1 MYNSSP
7 KSSKSWRKS
16 TSQQIEDSAIENRE
30 MQSEEMSG
38 KQQYLD
44 SPACPICLL
53 EVKNPICTD
62 CGHTFCTE
70 CLEKFKGHLSDGC
83 LNACPVCR
91 KDGNHKAGDHVLSRS
106 SNVGNRTSDSYL
118 KTDGDDLSDGPA
130 LLKESE
136 HMDKESNPEKKKQDK
151 QVSQESE
158 ASGKCPEKQ
167 SGESEQLLLC
177 PLCLEIFD
185 NATLLHCGHT
195 FCFTC
200 LKQYDNLSLDH
211 LICPLCR
218 QVTKLQENRLESLLP
233 NIIVNALAD
242 DIRQP
247 THVKDRMPQP
257 TVKEGNLGMVN
268 STTDGMNKD
277 CDHDEQ
283 HPGKASQED
292 DPAAVAMEI
301 KGRTKYKDT
310 ATGLSKRAT
319 SFEGLPL
326 TNDYRSEEFGG
337 VKDDSREQGHVST
350 VSTQDESEKS
360 NPIKMSYLYHRAY
373 PIPQINCHIEITAIP
388 LLDYCAGMAS
398 IKKNTVSI
406 AYGNIKGC
414 DTFKLV
420 RSDRARRQRLKTEKI
435 AIYKEQFLSHSE
447 GTMHDIA
454 VLPDGRRVVSKGY
467 DKIQVYSPDGHPTDT
482 EFKSGSST
490 WYNRLCTD
498 NKGNIYTV
506 NGTQV
511 VHIFN
516 VDSKEE
522 RRISL
527 NLSQDHPGPRQICV
541 TSDGKIVTTTC
552 HMEPSRIVLYSNE
565 GNLLDSLTC
574 DVKGQ
579 HFYTAIDDHDSLF
592 VAKVNRGRGRL
603 TLSVHNLRDGQLTF
617 RKKIGRIKLKWLGY
631 LEWCY
636 MVCLPA
642 GTHST
647 LIAFANSDYLYFI
660 QIHIHTL
667 QLTMNSTNPIGR
679 PT

>member
-1 MYNSSP
+1 
-7 KSSKSWRKS
+7 
-16 TSQQIEDSAIENRE
+16 
-30 MQSEEMSG
+30 MSG

-83 LNACPVCR
+83 LNACPLCR
-91 KDGNHKAGDHVLSRS
+91 NDGNHKVGDHVLSRS

-118 KTDGDDLSDGPA
+118 KTDGDDPSDGPA
-130 LLKESE
+130 FLKESE
-136 HMDKESNPEKKKQDK
+136 HMEKQSNLEKKKQDK
-151 QVSQESE
+151 QVFQESE

-185 NATLLHCGHT
+185 NATLLLCGHT
-195 FCFTC
+195 FCFAC

-218 QVTKLQENRLESLLP
+218 QITKLQENRLEGLLP
-233 NIIVNALAD
+233 NIIINALAE

-247 THVKDRMPQP
+247 ECVKDRMPQP
-257 TVKEGNLGMVN
+257 TVKGGNLGMVN
-268 STTDGMNKD
+268 STTDDMHKN
-277 CDHDEQ
+277 CDHDKE
-283 HPGKASQED
+283 HTGKASQED
-292 DPAAVAMEI
+292 YPAAVAMEI
-301 KGRTKYKDT
+301 KEKSKYEDT
-310 ATGLSKRAT
+310 ASGISKRAA

-326 TNDYRSEEFGG
+326 TNNYWAEEVDGA
-337 VKDDSREQGHVST
+337 KDDCREQGHVST
-350 VSTQDESEKS
+350 VLTQHELQKYYRQT
-360 NPIKMSYLYHRAY
+360 ICYLYHRVY
-373 PIPQINCHIEITAIP
+373 PIKKIDGHLEVTAIN

-398 IKKNTVSI
+398 VKKNTVSI

-420 RSDRARRQRLKTEKI
+420 RNDIATRRRLKTEKI

-467 DKIQVYSPDGHPTDT
+467 DKIQVYSPDGHPTDI
-482 EFKSGSST
+482 EFKTGFST

-527 NLSQDHPGPRQICV
+527 NLSHDQPGPRQICV
-541 TSDGKIVTTTC
+541 TSDGKMVTTTC
-552 HMEPSRIVLYSNE
+552 HMEPSRIALYSNE

-574 DVKGQ
+574 FVKGQ
-579 HFYTAIDDHDSLF
+579 HFYTAIDDQDRLF
-592 VAKVNRGRGRL
+592 VAEVNWGYGCV
-603 TLSVHNLRDGQLTF
+603 TLSVYRLRAGGFTF
-617 RKKIGRIKLKWLGY
+617 REEIGRIPIKRLGY

-636 MVCLPA
+636 MVCLSA
-642 GTHST
+642 GKHST
-647 LIAFANSDYLYFI
+647 LLAFANCDHLYFI
-660 QIHIHTL
+660 HTYALQALKETKTHISGL
-667 QLTMNSTNPIGR
+667 LLL
-679 PT
+679 